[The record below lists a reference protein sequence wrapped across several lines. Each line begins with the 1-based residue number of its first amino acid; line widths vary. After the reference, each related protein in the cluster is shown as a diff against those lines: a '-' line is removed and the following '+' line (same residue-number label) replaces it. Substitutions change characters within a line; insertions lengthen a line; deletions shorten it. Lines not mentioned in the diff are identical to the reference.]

1 LKSTRNIIAKC
12 WAKRYKVEKVYS
24 IMLEAASQ
32 NINRSIVM
40 LKMLVLLHN
49 FLRKGPR
56 EAIVGCDNV
65 NSQSTA
71 VRICLQILQHWK
83 RINANDRSED
93 LRRNPF
99 ISLLIQYYSLVLI
112 SKVKLCDTYACFI
125 EGNFCPIPYFL
136 SSAEQKILSP
146 RFI

>member
-1 LKSTRNIIAKC
+1 
-12 WAKRYKVEKVYS
+12 
-24 IMLEAASQ
+24 
-32 NINRSIVM
+32 M